1 MCFVSFYLFSLF
13 RVVPSRLAVSLILVF
28 SSLCLRLSSCR
39 FPVTS
44 SFLFV
49 LPRCPF
55 FFFLKYLLFKQALL
69 FDEQNAIESGSNSEY
84 IRNVKDWRRR
94 LERIETYRM
103 YFFCF
108 VASCCLAL
116 CQFVA
121 YRRVPYLLFRSIYHI
136 FRVITA
142 LFYRW
147 YALIAGLRRSTPC
160 WALRS
165 GTNVLEMSTT
175 RWNVASM
182 SCMRRTRSL
191 IARTE
196 SWEDRR
202 PMTRGGWRSC
212 GGIGSDW
219 SGRMLSCS
227 KTKRT
232 WRGHEK
238 T

>member
-160 WALRS
+160 WELRS
-165 GTNVLEMSTT
+165 GPRARFCDPVCIVALLLALVGVLRAVGM
-175 RWNVASM
+175 
-182 SCMRRTRSL
+182 
-191 IARTE
+191 
-196 SWEDRR
+196 
-202 PMTRGGWRSC
+202 PY
-212 GGIGSDW
+212 
-219 SGRMLSCS
+219 
-227 KTKRT
+227 
-232 WRGHEK
+232 
-238 T
+238 

>member
-1 MCFVSFYLFSLF
+1 MEQHRRISFHVFCLVLSLLVISCRPVAPGGFSYP
-13 RVVPSRLAVSLILVF
+13 RILVPVSSSLVLSF
-28 SSLCLRLSSCR
+28 SCDIIISLCLAALS
-39 FPVTS
+39 
-44 SFLFV
+44 L
-49 LPRCPF
+49 

-160 WALRS
+160 WELRS
-165 GTNVLEMSTT
+165 GPRARFCDPVCIVALLLALVGVLRAVGM
-175 RWNVASM
+175 
-182 SCMRRTRSL
+182 
-191 IARTE
+191 
-196 SWEDRR
+196 
-202 PMTRGGWRSC
+202 PY
-212 GGIGSDW
+212 
-219 SGRMLSCS
+219 
-227 KTKRT
+227 
-232 WRGHEK
+232 
-238 T
+238 